1 MQDVG
6 PDREEHVW
14 RKQMTRD
21 IDRALVEGRPV
32 DAGALAGGDR
42 AKTAEIEALV
52 AVRSALRDEEGLDD
66 LGDDET
72 TETGVGGDPLAEV
85 ERFLSEALERGEPAD
100 VSLLEAEHP
109 GLQAEISE
117 LKRFY
122 AFLSDA
128 LTGEAAVLDT
138 GKKLPDRRLGKFVL
152 ERVIAAHP
160 LGRLDAAVEEKTG
173 ARFTLLLFNPSL
185 PKTAALRL
193 LRDAVAVRR
202 LADPGFVPVVEV
214 SEAENV
220 RFLALQ
226 DVGGSTLDALIA
238 AEAAKGGG
246 SPARRLGSAALITA
260 EIAET
265 LHRAHAH
272 GVLQWDLR
280 PANVVIAKNRRALLY
295 CANLMGAL
303 RSAWRGAGSARGYLA
318 PETLAID
325 NVAVDWRADVFG
337 CGALLFA
344 QLALKPPPAD
354 PSAIRAELIGVPA
367 PVVDFV
373 LRCLSPDPKSRPSS
387 CLAVVEALRPYQRGR
402 TSGFGRTAI
411 ISFAVAIAAAALYV
425 LFR

>member
-6 PDREEHVW
+6 SDREDRAW
-14 RKQMTRD
+14 RKQVTRD
-21 IDRALVEGRPV
+21 IDRALLEGRPV
-32 DAGALAGGDR
+32 DPGALAGGDR

-52 AVRSALRDEEGLDD
+52 AVRSALREEEGLDD

-72 TETGVGGDPLAEV
+72 TATGVGGDPLAEV
-85 ERFLSEALERGEPAD
+85 DRLLSEALERGEPAD
-100 VSLLEAEHP
+100 LSLLEAEHP
-109 GLQAEISE
+109 GLKSEIVE

-122 AFLSDA
+122 AFLADA

-138 GKKLPDRRLGKFVL
+138 GKKLPERRLGKYVI
-152 ERVIAAHP
+152 ERVVSVHP
-160 LGRLDAAVEEKTG
+160 LGRLDAAVEEKSG

-202 LADPGFVPVVEV
+202 LADPGFVPVAEV

-220 RFLALQ
+220 RFLAFE
-226 DVGGSTLDALIA
+226 DVGGSTLEAGIA

-246 SPARRLGSAALITA
+246 APARRLPSAARITA
-260 EIAET
+260 EIAQT

-280 PANVVIAKNRRALLY
+280 PANVVIAKSGRALLY

-303 RSAWRGAGSARGYLA
+303 RSAWRGAGSARAYLA
-318 PETLAID
+318 PETLTID

-344 QLALKPPPAD
+344 QLTLKPPPAD
-354 PSAIRAELIGVPA
+354 PSAIRAALAGVPE
-367 PVVDFV
+367 PVIDFT
-373 LRCLSPDPKSRPSS
+373 LRCLAADPKSRPTS
-387 CLAVVEALRPYQRGR
+387 CLAVVEALGPFAGGATGGRGR
-402 TSGFGRTAI
+402 L
-411 ISFAVAIAAAALYV
+411 VVLIAAALAAIIAAYV
-425 LFR
+425 LLR